1 MGTDVPAPAHV
12 EVAREQEVHAAG
24 LGHLQG
30 LQAPAHHTV
39 RARPRRRHEG
49 VMGDEDLEDARREGR
64 EAGADAVDL
73 VVGQAPALPDVR
85 AGRVHAQHR
94 HLVVVE
100 ERGEVGGHQAP
111 VAAQRAEEPA
121 REVEER
127 DVVVA
132 GHHQHRRGEPVQ
144 ERARGLELAA
154 PGALG
159 EVAADHDQV
168 GAGGGQVLE
177 HGLHDPRVLAAV
189 SFKVKP

>member
-1 MGTDVPAPAHV
+1 M
-12 EVAREQEVHAAG
+12 
-24 LGHLQG
+24 
-30 LQAPAHHTV
+30 
-39 RARPRRRHEG
+39 
-49 VMGDEDLEDARREGR
+49 
-64 EAGADAVDL
+64 
-73 VVGQAPALPDVR
+73 
-85 AGRVHAQHR
+85 
-94 HLVVVE
+94 E

-177 HGLHDPRVLAAV
+177 HGLHHPRVLAAEV
-189 SFKVKP
+189 QVGDVGDGPHRWLASGARTRKARGRLR